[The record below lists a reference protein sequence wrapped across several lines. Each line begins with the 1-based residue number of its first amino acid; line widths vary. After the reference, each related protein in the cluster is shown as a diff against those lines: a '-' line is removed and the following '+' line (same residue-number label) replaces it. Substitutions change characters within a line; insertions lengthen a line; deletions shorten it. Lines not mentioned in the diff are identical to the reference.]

1 MEKKTAITVGTEQI
15 GLLSS
20 QIAKLQGV
28 TGELSTA
35 CAELRTGMMDNE
47 AARKEADSIR
57 TKANDA
63 FVAEEADLKQ
73 AIEQMNDAIST
84 LAEVGADQTLG
95 NAAADHAKFMAKG
108 ASLVGLKAT
117 VKHALTAAS
126 AFLPPKAVRTVE
138 SFIQAPF
145 TGSYTSQS
153 AEILGI
159 LKNMRDTFKQNLA
172 NAVATED
179 AQSKVFDKLMET
191 KKEEYDLMKAEYE
204 DKQESLGSNDDD
216 LSAKKTQRG
225 DAEETKADDEEF
237 LAKLIVMCDEK
248 TKDYEDRKMMRAN
261 EDAAIAEAI
270 SILNSDAAFEAFGKS
285 AAGSTGASASFL
297 QMASR
302 HKRVPAK
309 EVEARGK

>member
-1 MEKKTAITVGTEQI
+1 
-15 GLLSS
+15 
-20 QIAKLQGV
+20 
-28 TGELSTA
+28 
-35 CAELRTGMMDNE
+35 MMDNE
-47 AARKEADSIR
+47 AARNEADSIR

-73 AIEQMNDAIST
+73 AIDQMNDAIST
-84 LAEVGADQTLG
+84 LASVGTDQTLG

-108 ASLVGLKAT
+108 SSLLGLKGS
-117 VKHALTAAS
+117 VKQALTAAS
-126 AFLPPKAVRTVE
+126 AFLAPKEVRTVQ

-172 NAVATED
+172 NAEATED
-179 AQSKVFDKLMET
+179 AQSKVFKSLMKT

-216 LSAKKTQRG
+216 LSAKKTQKAN
-225 DAEETKADDEEF
+225 AEDTKADDEEF

-261 EDAAIAEAI
+261 EEAAVAEAI
-270 SILNSDAAFEAFGKS
+270 SILDSEEAFSTFGATT
-285 AAGSTGASASFL
+285 AASTGASFMQLSTVSKRENVRL
-297 QMASR
+297 Q
-302 HKRVPAK
+302 AK
-309 EVEARGK
+309 KVLQKVHTA